1 MLYIIIIACKKL
13 QGAAAA
19 QYNYKILEQSENGYS
34 QMMLTTQRSRGTA
47 QIIKQK
53 DRKYATTQEPV
64 SWLLP
69 LVKRE
74 ERSGS

>member
-13 QGAAAA
+13 QSAAAA
-19 QYNYKILEQSENGYS
+19 QYNYKIHPVENGYS
-34 QMMLTTQRSRGTA
+34 QMKLTTRGTA
-47 QIIKQK
+47 QRIKHK
-53 DRKYATTQEPV
+53 DRKYANTQEPV

-74 ERSGS
+74 ERSGN